1 MKPYSGNLAPIG
13 RMIDVSAVRADVTL
27 EEIDSLV
34 EVAKQYHC
42 ICTFVMPCFTPY
54 LVEKLAD
61 TPDTIAGGVVGF
73 PSGADTS
80 TIKTQT
86 AKELIGAG
94 CRELD
99 MVINVGALKSGRF
112 DIVKNDI
119 KAVVTAAAGIPVKT
133 ILETAYLTDEE
144 IARGSQIAVEAGAA
158 FIKTG
163 TGWAP
168 KPTTVET
175 IRLIK
180 SVIGDSALIKAAGGV
195 RDLDTLLAMV
205 EAGCSRFGIGLRSAV
220 AILQEAHRRAG
231 GNPQQAAQHAGG
243 NDRY

>member
-1 MKPYSGNLAPIG
+1 MKNFNGDLSQIG
-13 RMIDVSAVRADVTL
+13 RMIDISAVRTDVTL
-27 EEIDSLV
+27 GEIDNLV

-42 ICTFVMPCFTPY
+42 ICTFAMPCFTPY

-61 TPDTIAGGVVGF
+61 TPDTITGGVVGF

-80 TIKTQT
+80 AVKAQT
-86 AKELIGAG
+86 AKELINAG
-94 CRELD
+94 CLELD
-99 MVINVGALKSGRF
+99 MVINVGALKSGRP
-112 DIVKNDI
+112 DIVKDDI
-119 KAVVTAAAGIPVKT
+119 KTVVTAAAGIPVKT

-144 IARGSQIAVEAGAA
+144 IARGSQIGVEAGAA

-205 EAGCSRFGIGLRSAV
+205 EAGCSRFGIGLRSAA
-220 AILQEAHRRAG
+220 AILQEAHRRAIG
-231 GNPQQAAQHAGG
+231 HPRQAAQHVNG